1 MTTYTLTL
9 LDGPLTGRSLPLP
22 PGAFSLG
29 AEDSDI
35 AMALDDGASATL
47 HVDGDGV
54 HLLTRIG
61 VWIDGAPLDWPDD
74 APPGTSAA
82 SGLPLSTQLPL
93 RSVIDLAGLG
103 LWLDVSDAELPV
115 PPPVPLPRRP
125 ARRSSVESQPPVQTP
140 QQPHWQTLA
149 SRRSPSRPWRLK
161 RPARPRRATWLA
173 ATCVSLIALAGG
185 AMIWRTGAATVIA
198 SPGDVGSLKAL
209 AARIAPGISLTVSEG
224 TVQFSG
230 GCAPDDA
237 RARLRTEARGLDKA
251 VRDDTWCPADLTQSV
266 QTLLRLYGYGASYVG
281 VAPGGEI
288 VISGAF
294 VADAR
299 WRAAS
304 DALDA
309 LALPHGW
316 RVDNDEAD
324 GFDTVV
330 QLLKD
335 AGQLRGVNV
344 TRERDGWRLTGPL
357 SAQRQA
363 ALQSLADTW
372 NDASRALRLRIE
384 PLPVRMPTLSQTG
397 LPAPLVSIGGPPAAP
412 HITLADGTRLMQ
424 GARLAGGAHVI
435 AVAADGVSIAA
446 HDRLFYL
453 PLTPEST
460 YDDTFDAD

>member
-1 MTTYTLTL
+1 MTTTYTLTL
-9 LDGPLTGRSLPLP
+9 LDGPLAGRSLPLP
-22 PGAFSLG
+22 SGAFSVG

-35 AMALDDGASATL
+35 AMALENGAGATL
-47 HVDGDGV
+47 HVDDDGV
-54 HLLTRIG
+54 RLLTRTD
-61 VWIDGAPLDWPDD
+61 VWVNGASLEWPDD
-74 APPGTSAA
+74 T
-82 SGLPLSTQLPL
+82 LLDVPLCVRLPL

-103 LWLDVSDAELPV
+103 IWLDTGDAESPV
-115 PPPVPLPRRP
+115 PMPLPQRP
-125 ARRSSVESQPPVQTP
+125 AR
-140 QQPHWQTLA
+140 LA
-149 SRRSPSRPWRLK
+149 SDAVHPSAQRQAHTQPLLAQDGPAFSWSLK
-161 RPARPRRATWLA
+161 RKPSKRPRRATWLA
-173 ATCVSLIALAGG
+173 ATGISLVALAVG
-185 AMIWRTGAATVIA
+185 AMIWRTGSANVIT
-198 SPGDVGSLKAL
+198 SPGGIGTLKSL
-209 AARIAPGISLTVSEG
+209 AARIAPGISLTISDGAVL
-224 TVQFSG
+224 FSG
-230 GCAPDDA
+230 GCASDDV
-237 RARLRTEARGLDKA
+237 RSRLRTEARGLDKV

-266 QTLLRLYGYGASYVG
+266 QTLLRLYGYGAAYVG
-281 VAPGGEI
+281 VAPSGEI

-299 WRAAS
+299 WRATS

-335 AGQLRGVNV
+335 ANQLRGVNV
-344 TRERDGWRLTGPL
+344 TRERDGWRLTGPV
-357 SAQRQA
+357 SAQRQV

-372 NDASRALRLRIE
+372 NDAARTLRLRIE

-397 LPAPLVSIGGPPAAP
+397 LPAPVVSIGGSPTAP

-453 PLTPEST
+453 PLTPENT
-460 YDDTFDAD
+460 YDDTPDED